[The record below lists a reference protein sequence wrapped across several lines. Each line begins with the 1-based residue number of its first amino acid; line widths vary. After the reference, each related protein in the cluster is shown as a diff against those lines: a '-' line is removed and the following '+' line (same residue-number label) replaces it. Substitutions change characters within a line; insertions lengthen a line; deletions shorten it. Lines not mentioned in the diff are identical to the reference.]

1 MGNFDSAT
9 SKQVEKY
16 LKKFGGK
23 DYLNIRHFVYEILSM
38 VFVLIGMQF
47 LDDTI

>member
-16 LKKFGGK
+16 LKKYGSK

-38 VFVLIGMQF
+38 VFVLIAWYVVF
-47 LDDTI
+47 R

>member
-16 LKKFGGK
+16 LKKSGSK
-23 DYLNIRHFVYEILSM
+23 DFFIIRHFVYEM
-38 VFVLIGMQF
+38 VFVLIG
-47 LDDTI
+47 L